1 MLEALKNRLEAIQ
14 DFDGPMIDAAIAI
27 AEDMR
32 AKVKAGM
39 RRNRAE
45 RRARRE
51 AMKLAGA
58 SNKEIRDVVGKPKK
72 RSGISI
78 DADALGPEVVL
89 TASNQVQH
97 LRREQGETPD
107 LREAFRK
114 FLPVAEAWR
123 AKRGL

>member
-1 MLEALKNRLEAIQ
+1 MLEALKEQLKAVQ

-45 RRARRE
+45 RRARRD

-58 SNKEIRDVVGKPKK
+58 SNKEIREVVGKPKK

-78 DADALGPEVVL
+78 DADAAGREIIL

-97 LRREQGETPD
+97 LRRELGETPD
-107 LREAFRK
+107 LREVFRK
-114 FLPVAEAWR
+114 YLPVAEEWR